1 MGGLMKTIKL
11 FIFCTLS
18 IFLLCSHVVDYNQ
31 QGEKKDNSRTLLIL
45 EDPLTR
51 ETFSVFD
58 VVERNGIL
66 VGVNVDQD
74 YPVANGI
81 YIIKGSS
88 NDNFRQRTILIV
100 D

>member
-1 MGGLMKTIKL
+1 MKTIKL

-18 IFLLCSHVVDYNQ
+18 IFLLCSQGVAYKQ

-58 VVERNGIL
+58 VTEKNGIL

-74 YPVANGI
+74 YPVANGV
-81 YIIKGSS
+81 YIIEGSS
-88 NDNFRQRTILIV
+88 NDNFRQRTILVI